1 MMRARSIL
9 AAASLLVGTQFGF
22 SAEKT
27 DGAADFREV
36 YDLVKSHLAGA
47 TDEDLNRAAVQ
58 GFVAALKPRV
68 LLITNMQNSTSVTS
82 APVVIK
88 SNLFEGNIGYIRV
101 GRVAEGLSSNVRQAY
116 ETMGTTN
123 KLKGLVLDLRFAN
136 GEDYAAAAAVAD
148 LFVRKHQQLLK
159 WGSGS
164 AQSKEKSNP
173 ITIPVAALVNGET
186 RAAAEALAAVL
197 RQTGAGL
204 ILGMRTSGQA
214 MVASDFPLKNGDQL
228 RIATARIE
236 VGDTMTLSPEGL
248 KPDIQVQVNPDDER
262 AYYADAFTVI
272 QSPQLMADATLSL
285 TNQGQLS
292 STNKT
297 RRPRFN
303 EAELVRERK
312 EGVNLDQDAGNDK
325 EPDQDKPMVHDPV
338 LARALDLLKG
348 LAVVRHSAS

>member
-1 MMRARSIL
+1 M
-9 AAASLLVGTQFGF
+9 VF
-22 SAEKT
+22 SVQMGICSAKA
-27 DGAADFREV
+27 DAAADFHEV
-36 YDLVKSHLAGA
+36 YDLVKTHLAGA

-68 LLITNMQNSTSVTS
+68 LLITNAQNSGSATS
-82 APVVIK
+82 APIVIR
-88 SNLFEGNIGYIRV
+88 SNLFEGNIGYVRV
-101 GRVAEGLSSNVRQAY
+101 GRVADGLSSNVRQVY

-136 GEDYAAAAAVAD
+136 GDDYAASAAVAD
-148 LFVRKHQQLLK
+148 LFVRKQQQLLK
-159 WGSGS
+159 WGGGS
-164 AQSKEKSNP
+164 AQSKEKNNA

-186 RAAAEALAAVL
+186 QAAAEALAAVL

-204 ILGMRTSGQA
+204 ILGTRTSGQA
-214 MVASDFPLKNGDQL
+214 MVATDFPLKNGDRL

-236 VGDTMTLSPEGL
+236 VGDTATLSPEGL
-248 KPDIQVQVNPDDER
+248 KPDILVQVNPDDER
-262 AYYADAFTVI
+262 AYYADAFKVI
-272 QSPQLMADATLSL
+272 QPAQLMADATLSI

-292 STNKT
+292 STNRN

-312 EGVNLDQDAGNDK
+312 EGVNLDQEQGNEK
-325 EPDQDKPMVHDPV
+325 EPDDKPMVHDPV

-348 LAVVRHSAS
+348 LAVVRHTSS